1 MSQPDPI
8 RAKIGVRQGGGPPPG
23 YQWTVMVL
31 DQAYKE
37 ATQLLDDDQYAHLVA
52 QVKDLAR
59 ESEPTRSRTVDVRA
73 VEDFYEIR
81 DKGGVLKRLNVR
93 VFFLV
98 HKAKRLLVILGAMN
112 KTNDGPTPTVNKL
125 LVAYRMKKFIASVG

>member
-8 RAKIGVRQGGGPPPG
+8 RIKIGVRRGGGPPPG
-23 YQWTVMVL
+23 YQWTVIVL

-37 ATQLLDDDQYAHLVA
+37 ATQLLDDDQYAHMAA

-73 VEDFYEIR
+73 VEDFHEIR
-81 DKGGVLKRLNVR
+81 DKGGVLMRLNVR
-93 VFFLV
+93 VFFFV
-98 HKAKRLLVILGAMN
+98 HKARRLLVILGVIN
-112 KTNDGPTPTVNKL
+112 KKNDGLTPTVNKL
-125 LVAYRMKKFIASVG
+125 LVAYRMKKFIASAG

>member
-1 MSQPDPI
+1 VI
-8 RAKIGVRQGGGPPPG
+8 
-23 YQWTVMVL
+23 VL

-37 ATQLLDDDQYAHLVA
+37 ATQLLDDDQYAHLAA

-59 ESEPTRSRTVDVRA
+59 ESEPTRSRTVDVRP

-81 DKGGVLKRLNVR
+81 DKGGILKRLNIR

-98 HKAKRLLVILGAMN
+98 HKAKRLLVILGVMN
-112 KTNDGPTPTVNKL
+112 KKNDGPTPTVNKL